1 MDELVNRV
9 FSLPPELILNCAWDA
24 KTLVIL
30 QLAAISRR
38 DQSRF
43 LLLDQQ
49 WKKMGFK
56 PRDALRELV
65 NYEGNPTVD
74 QLIDRLL
81 KPYTLQRQIR
91 ELFEGGMA
99 VRGYLLFKTFSER
112 GDIVDY
118 ILGKYFPSIFRARVE
133 LKEWDLVIQHL
144 GLPETI
150 WQAFEVYRTLNHEQ
164 QQELRSQL
172 DDEKNLFAE
181 FLIDS
186 EGTEVDDWTDEL
198 IDSWINPDTLQD
210 AILSRVP
217 AYYRRD
223 FVRNLLYYSHG
234 DERYDVEVFHWI
246 YSPYFP
252 REEPLRSRP
261 LETFEIMARFRGSE
275 KDFEALFLQRVK
287 ESAAEDGID
296 ISANDGEEILRLYD
310 EFDLE
315 RVTNIPFHQY
325 PALVRKYGKFIRF
338 HDRALDADDF
348 EMIFDLIDRQD
359 NLQALR
365 DSIGEGRYGGSS
377 PAYFALNYYG
387 VQL

>member
-1 MDELVNRV
+1 
-9 FSLPPELILNCAWDA
+9 
-24 KTLVIL
+24 
-30 QLAAISRR
+30 
-38 DQSRF
+38 
-43 LLLDQQ
+43 
-49 WKKMGFK
+49 
-56 PRDALRELV
+56 
-65 NYEGNPTVD
+65 
-74 QLIDRLL
+74 
-81 KPYTLQRQIR
+81 
-91 ELFEGGMA
+91 
-99 VRGYLLFKTFSER
+99 
-112 GDIVDY
+112 
-118 ILGKYFPSIFRARVE
+118 
-133 LKEWDLVIQHL
+133 VIQHL

-172 DDEKNLFAE
+172 DDEQNLLAE

-217 AYYRRD
+217 AHYRRD

-234 DERYDVEVFHWI
+234 DERYDAGAFHLRYI
-246 YSPYFP
+246 PFP

-287 ESAAEDGID
+287 ESAAEDGFD
-296 ISANDGEEILRLYD
+296 IRTNDGEEILRLYD
-310 EFDLE
+310 QFNGEFYLE
-315 RVTNIPFHQY
+315 QVTNIPFHQY
-325 PALVRKYGKFIRF
+325 PALVRKYGGFIRF
-338 HDRALDADDF
+338 HVRALDADDF

-365 DSIGEGRYGGSS
+365 YSIDEGQYNGRS
-377 PAYFALNYYG
+377 PSYYVLNYYG
-387 VQL
+387 VKL